1 MKVDNKR
8 IAKIS
13 RSLKILAKELDCP
26 VVALSQ
32 LSSAPE
38 QRADHR
44 PVLSDLRESGA
55 IEQDA
60 DIVMF
65 LYRDEYYHPDSE
77 SKNIGEVL
85 IAKNRHGETGSVEL
99 VWMGSIQRFGD
110 KVKDL

>member
-1 MKVDNKR
+1 M
-8 IAKIS
+8 
-13 RSLKILAKELDCP
+13 
-26 VVALSQ
+26 
-32 LSSAPE
+32 
-38 QRADHR
+38 
-44 PVLSDLRESGA
+44 LSDLRESGS

-99 VWMGSIQRFGD
+99 VGVGEVQKFAD
-110 KVKDL
+110 KARDM